1 MFTNRW
7 KSGLMRFVC
16 GTTILA
22 GGLLMIGAPRANAS
36 DNCQRKLAHA
46 DHELDRAI
54 EKHGYNSRQA
64 DHKRHEL
71 REAREWC
78 WEHRHRW
85 WMNMSVAGM
94 NSATGMTAIMIV
106 TGTRA

>member
-16 GTTILA
+16 GTAILA
-22 GGLLMIGAPRANAS
+22 GGLLVTGAPRANAS
-36 DNCQRKLAHA
+36 DDCQRRLAHA
-46 DHELDRAI
+46 DRELDRAI

-85 WMNMSVAGM
+85 WNEHE
-94 NSATGMTAIMIV
+94 
-106 TGTRA
+106 RRWHEQRDWDDRDHDRDWH

>member
-7 KSGLMRFVC
+7 KTGLARFVC
-16 GTTILA
+16 GAVMLATGAFLA
-22 GGLLMIGAPRANAS
+22 GVPRAQAS
-36 DNCQRKLAHA
+36 DDCQRKLAHA

-85 WMNMSVAGM
+85 WNEHE
-94 NSATGMTAIMIV
+94 
-106 TGTRA
+106 RRWHEQRDWDDRDHDRDWH